1 MLRQLAV
8 VDNNRAIQE
17 TVRHFFYDE
26 SANVDVSTYDDA
38 DAFLKTYE
46 ETVEDIVLLDF
57 DTLNGNALKIIYGV
71 EKINPNA
78 IILLM
83 SNEEKEDSEIC
94 ISKPFKD
101 LNNFAKNIENRVKK
115 LSSDALKRGFKL
127 DMVVSLLQTR
137 KSEKKCRMEI

>member
-1 MLRQLAV
+1 MSRQLAV
-8 VDNNRAIQE
+8 VDNNRSIQD
-17 TVRHFFYDE
+17 VIKHFFYSKNEDI
-26 SANVDVSTYDDA
+26 DISTYDDA

-46 ETVEDIVLLDF
+46 QTVEDVVLLDF
-57 DTLNGNALKIIYGV
+57 DSLNGNAIKIIYGV

-83 SNEEKEDSEIC
+83 SNENEDSDIC

-101 LNNFAKNIENRVKK
+101 LNNFVKNIENRIKK

-127 DMVVSLLQTR
+127 DMVVGLLQTK
-137 KSEKKCRMEI
+137 KSEKKCRMAI